1 MPKELEQEP
10 KLERLAR
17 ISAELA
23 SHNKEVKIYVRENW
37 ESLKGVEPLGRGRQ
51 QCGEWVRAERIYVR
65 CVASHL
71 SEIIGKDERVF
82 TYLINCSG
90 FKVMFI
96 ITPHS
101 FTCIL
106 IAFIV

>member
-1 MPKELEQEP
+1 M
-10 KLERLAR
+10 
-17 ISAELA
+17 
-23 SHNKEVKIYVRENW
+23 
-37 ESLKGVEPLGRGRQ
+37 
-51 QCGEWVRAERIYVR
+51 R

-96 ITPHS
+96 ITTTLIHLHS
-101 FTCIL
+101 NCFYCITGL
-106 IAFIV
+106 YT

>member
-1 MPKELEQEP
+1 MGCLVPKELEQEP

-51 QCGEWVRAERIYVR
+51 QCGEWVRAERIV
-65 CVASHL
+65 CEMCCKS
-71 SEIIGKDERVF
+71 
-82 TYLINCSG
+82 
-90 FKVMFI
+90 FI
-96 ITPHS
+96 RDNR
-101 FTCIL
+101 
-106 IAFIV
+106 